1 MKVSNGKKRN
11 EANQTN
17 ETKTCYQKERKVIN
31 MNETLTIISIVSGV
45 VGLLIIYT
53 RLVFSIATLNSKLQE
68 NTTILTK
75 IELLLSNYDE
85 RIDDIDSRL
94 IKLEAEHH
102 MTHMRRSGDIER

>member
-1 MKVSNGKKRN
+1 
-11 EANQTN
+11 
-17 ETKTCYQKERKVIN
+17 

-85 RIDDIDSRL
+85 RIDDIESRL
-94 IKLEAEHH
+94 TKLETEHH